1 MAEQKESRLNEFL
14 ENPERSLWS
23 IALPVIVGMAVQT
36 FYSIVDML
44 FIGQLGGSSI
54 AAVAFNMPLYFF
66 VMGITFGIGTGITA
80 TIARAIGEQDKKK
93 ADDAAKHGLLI
104 ALFMGVSLTVI
115 GLLTGKKVLAMLGSP
130 SELIDESWSY
140 LRVTCYGMI
149 FIVFSI
155 VFRSILAGEGDMKFP
170 VMVAATGTI
179 LNIILDPIFIFDLD
193 EYGGFG
199 LDMGVK
205 GAAAA
210 SVVSQMIVFFIFI
223 FMLLFKDH
231 AYITF
236 DMQNFTFSKDIMKE
250 ILVVGIPSSVS
261 MIIMSFG
268 QGVFNY
274 ILIIGYGPNAVAAY
288 TISGRLDMLMF
299 LPIMGIATGLVTTV
313 GMFAGAKR
321 YDKVRSIINY
331 AISRAFAIVA
341 IASSIVYVLAPSI
354 ISLFT
359 NDKNIE
365 EIGVSALRTLC
376 FTYPFVGIAMPCGRI
391 MQGLGQ
397 GIPVLVITAL
407 RVLLISAPL
416 AYYFAIIDSRDIVWV
431 WYSIAISVSVS
442 AIVGPLW
449 VRRTIN
455 EMEDSSPSL
464 SD

>member
-1 MAEQKESRLNEFL
+1 VAEQKESRLNEFL

-104 ALFMGVSLTVI
+104 ALFMGVSLTVL

-236 DMQNFTFSKDIMKE
+236 DMQNFTFSKDVMKE

-331 AISRAFAIVA
+331 AISRAFVIVA

-416 AYYFAIIDSRDIVWV
+416 AYYFAIIDSRDVVWV

-455 EMEDSSPSL
+455 EMEDSSQSL

>member
-1 MAEQKESRLNEFL
+1 MA
-14 ENPERSLWS
+14 
-23 IALPVIVGMAVQT
+23 IQT

-80 TIARAIGEQDKKK
+80 TIARAIGEEDKEK
-93 ADDAAKHGLLI
+93 ADNAAKHGLLI
-104 ALFMGVSLTVI
+104 AFFMGITLTFF
-115 GLLTGKKVLAMLGSP
+115 GLLTGKKVLSMLGSP
-130 SELIDESWSY
+130 EELIDESWSY
-140 LRVTCYGMI
+140 LRVTCYGMM

-170 VMVAATGTI
+170 VMVAAIGTI

-199 LDMGVK
+199 LGMGVR

-223 FMLLFKDH
+223 FMLLVKDH
-231 AYITF
+231 SYISF
-236 DMQNFTFSKDIMKE
+236 DMQNFTLSKDIMKE
-250 ILVVGIPSSVS
+250 ILVVGIPSSIS
-261 MIIMSFG
+261 MVIMSFG

-313 GMFAGAKR
+313 GMFAGAR
-321 YDKVRSIINY
+321 RFDKVKSIIIY

-341 IASSIVYVLAPSI
+341 IASTIVYFLAPSI
-354 ISLFT
+354 IGLFT
-359 NDKNIE
+359 DDANIKNIG
-365 EIGVSALRTLC
+365 ISALRTLC

-397 GIPVLVITAL
+397 GMPVLVITAL

-431 WYSIAISVSVS
+431 WYSIVISVSVS
-442 AIVGPLW
+442 AIVGPIW
-449 VRRTIN
+449 VRKTIN
-455 EMEDSSPSL
+455 EMESSNESS